1 MKFLEEIKEEV
12 QRALYAENNAAEWKK
27 EAAMHYGTAKKL
39 IVAAKISDPESAD
52 VDAKTLIEQVKAEL
66 TAPVT
71 ESKEIPFTEPNEAII
86 NHA

>member
-12 QRALYAENNAAEWKK
+12 QRALDAENNAAEWKK
-27 EAAMHYGTAKKL
+27 EAAAHYGTAKKL
-39 IVAAKISDPESAD
+39 IAAAKMSDPESAD

-71 ESKEIPFTEPNEAII
+71 ESQEIPFTDPNPEII